1 MQIDV
6 VDNMQ
11 RLMELKVDWEAVY
24 DADPEAQF
32 FLSWSWMVDW
42 LPRVAGPWF
51 VLAARPV
58 AASPYVA
65 FLPLRL
71 GTEQHNNG
79 SFYNEINFAGNYAA
93 DYAGFVCRPEAERDA
108 IPAFGRAMMRLNWT
122 NLRLDNFAA
131 SEHRLRL
138 FLNQFPSHIVVTK
151 QIPRINA
158 PDNVDNCICPFVPLP
173 NDWDQYLSERVSA
186 NTRQK
191 IRRVLRQVEGSSEL
205 RIALADAQTIERSVD
220 ILLRFWA
227 ARWSERKGK
236 RIHALV
242 RNNRT
247 TLLCAFASGALLL
260 PVLWKG
266 EMPLGAL
273 ATFIDERKKALLFYL
288 SGRDESFNTPPPG
301 LVLHAWS
308 IRHAI
313 ERGFRVYDF
322 LRGNEPYKYSF
333 GAEER
338 HIKCIRISTRTG
350 RNLGDRLD
358 LRSIPEALDRAT
370 KLHEAGKLQEA
381 ECGYRQ
387 VLDVTP
393 RDATAL
399 YRFAQLMA
407 TKGNHAAAKRLFKT
421 LTELRPDAYKAW
433 LGLAKSLQARGRFAE
448 AAHAYRE
455 VIKLRPEIGF
465 AHRNLGD
472 VLTKLGRDAEAA
484 SAFGSAKAL
493 GAPAGPLPPD
503 SLHAVE

>member
-6 VDNMQ
+6 VDDMQ
-11 RLMELKVDWEAVY
+11 RLMELRADWEAVY

-32 FLSWSWMVDW
+32 FLSWTWMIDW

-51 VLAARPV
+51 VLAARADP
-58 AASPYVA
+58 ATPYVA

-93 DYAGFVCRPEAERDA
+93 DYAGFITRPEVEREA
-108 IPAFGRAMMRLNWT
+108 LSAFGRFMMHLNWT

-131 SEHRLRL
+131 SERRMRL
-138 FLNQFPSHIVVTK
+138 FLAQFPSRTVVTK
-151 QIPRINA
+151 EVPRIN
-158 PDNVDNCICPFVPLP
+158 PDNVNNCICPFVPLP
-173 NDWDQYLSERVSA
+173 NDWEQYLNERLSA

-191 IRRVLRQVEGSSEL
+191 IRRLLRQLDGGGEL
-205 RIALADAQTIERSVD
+205 RIVLADARTIERDVD

-227 ARWSERKGK
+227 TRWAERKGK
-236 RIHALV
+236 RIESLV
-242 RNNRT
+242 RNNRI
-247 TLLCAFASGALLL
+247 TLMRAFASASLLL

-266 EMPLGAL
+266 DTPLGAL
-273 ATFIDERKKALLFYL
+273 ATFVDERKKSLLFYL
-288 SGRDESFNTPPPG
+288 SGRDESCNTPPPG
-301 LVLHAWS
+301 LLLHAWS

-313 ERGFRVYDF
+313 VRGFKIYDF

-338 HIKCIRISTRTG
+338 HIKCIRISTRSG

-358 LRSIPEALDRAT
+358 PRSVPEVLDRAT
-370 KLHEAGKLQEA
+370 KLHEAGRLQEA
-381 ECGYRQ
+381 ERGYRQ
-387 VLDVTP
+387 VLDITP
-393 RDATAL
+393 RNTTAL

-448 AAHAYRE
+448 AVQAYRE
-455 VIKLRPEIGF
+455 VIRLRPEIAL

-472 VLTKLGRDAEAA
+472 VLLKLGRNAEAA
-484 SAFGSAKAL
+484 SAFGSANAL
-493 GAPAGPLPPD
+493 CSPEPPVSQ